1 MRPAS
6 LLVTFLFASTAL
18 AADPPP
24 SSTAEVL
31 ARLRQLETAALKGEG
46 LKHRD
51 EFQQQIARS
60 PRDWMLRVYAAWCAM
75 PSDTSW
81 NELKD
86 VSLRAQDMAWP
97 HVGMARIYL
106 SWKMRDLADGELK
119 IALKKVPGFYPALIV
134 QGDAART
141 AGQHDAAIALYRQAL
156 LAADDPGARA
166 GLGLSLNAQ
175 GRSAEARAELTRAVD
190 AWPAQPE
197 ALAALADLAMA
208 EKDAAAASR
217 RYRQMLELSPK
228 DKKARRALADLAF
241 DGGDKATAAAEYLL
255 IIEGGDTD
263 AEVVRRL
270 GTMVDQVRTS
280 PSAERIFLKL
290 ADLEPN
296 SAEPYRLL
304 AELAEAQG
312 DLERAEK
319 RLIAAG
325 RRAPKDVSV
334 LVRLA
339 RLQTR
344 RERYAEA
351 VESYRAAQALGG
363 APPEAAAEVTALAT
377 KLMLPAAAPKGSL
390 DRIHKQVSSSLNAL
404 YAERVKEEPDLSG
417 ILKVRVAIGEDGR
430 AQAVDLVGDTV
441 KDPLIAG
448 HAYLALKDAQYPKQ
462 KREPTFE
469 FDLKPARKGSR

>member
-1 MRPAS
+1 M
-6 LLVTFLFASTAL
+6 
-18 AADPPP
+18 
-24 SSTAEVL
+24 
-31 ARLRQLETAALKGEG
+31 
-46 LKHRD
+46 
-51 EFQQQIARS
+51 
-60 PRDWMLRVYAAWCAM
+60 
-75 PSDTSW
+75 
-81 NELKD
+81 
-86 VSLRAQDMAWP
+86 
-97 HVGMARIYL
+97 
-106 SWKMRDLADGELK
+106 
-119 IALKKVPGFYPALIV
+119 
-134 QGDAART
+134 
-141 AGQHDAAIALYRQAL
+141 
-156 LAADDPGARA
+156 
-166 GLGLSLNAQ
+166 
-175 GRSAEARAELTRAVD
+175 D

-197 ALAALADLAMA
+197 ALAALADLAMV
-208 EKDAAAASR
+208 EKDTAAAAR
-217 RYRQMLELSPK
+217 RYRQMVELSPR

-255 IIEGGDTD
+255 LIEGGDTD

-296 SAEPYRLL
+296 SAEPYHLL

-363 APPEAAAEVTALAT
+363 TPPEAV
-377 KLMLPAAAPKGSL
+377 
-390 DRIHKQVSSSLNAL
+390 
-404 YAERVKEEPDLSG
+404 
-417 ILKVRVAIGEDGR
+417 GR
-430 AQAVDLVGDTV
+430 
-441 KDPLIAG
+441 G
-448 HAYLALKDAQYPKQ
+448 HPPW
-462 KREPTFE
+462 R
-469 FDLKPARKGSR
+469 RS